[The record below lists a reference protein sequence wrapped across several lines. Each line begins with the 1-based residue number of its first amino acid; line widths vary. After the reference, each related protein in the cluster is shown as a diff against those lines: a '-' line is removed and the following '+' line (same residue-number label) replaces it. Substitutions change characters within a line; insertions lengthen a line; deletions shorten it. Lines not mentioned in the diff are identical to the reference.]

1 MKKIVCLIAVVLMIA
16 SVVYAQK
23 KAGITA
29 KDLPALKGTY
39 SGSVSFGEF
48 SGGGNSACTL
58 EILNDAAPV
67 KAKLTLA
74 SVPDSLASQLGIM
87 AGQNVFESDDGV
99 LTTQGT
105 IMFTGPAKGFLEI
118 AKSGDKKIKINY
130 WFKGMKGDGTL
141 TKK

>member
-1 MKKIVCLIAVVLMIA
+1 MKKIVCIIAVVLMIA

-29 KDLPALKGTY
+29 KNLAGMKGTWA
-39 SGSVSFGEF
+39 GMISFGEF
-48 SGGGNSACTL
+48 EQGGSSACQL
-58 EILNDAAPV
+58 EIYNDAAPI
-67 KAKLTLA
+67 KAKFTVNQVPAGVA
-74 SVPDSLASQLGIM
+74 SEMGLS
-87 AGQNVFESDDGV
+87 AGQNVFESDDGI

-118 AKSGDKKIKINY
+118 SKGGEKKAKVNY
-130 WFKGMKGDGTL
+130 WYKGMKGSGTL